1 LKATLVLKNGLI
13 VDVITRE
20 IYPADV
26 AVYGDT
32 ILKVG
37 DASDLIGDRTELVEL
52 GGAFYV
58 APGFIDSHMHFE
70 SRMLTISEFSRLSI
84 PSGTTTLVADPH
96 EIANALGPSG
106 ILAMSEETQVV
117 PNRVYLV
124 VPALTPDC
132 PGLETAGYE
141 ITSKYIPELLTYP
154 NVIGI
159 GELQGLSIIR
169 FVYDHMPEIITDLVA
184 STTYARSVG
193 KVVDGNAP
201 ELFGSELAAHIIGG
215 GGDISCH
222 ETTRK
227 EECLEKLRYG
237 VHVFMREGSTQKNM
251 AECLRAITEEGV
263 DSRRL
268 IGATDDMVAQDL
280 VENGHM
286 NWVAAKMIAQR
297 IDPVEAIQMVTI
309 NAATY
314 FGLKEIGVLGPGKF
328 ADMVVLSD
336 LTKMKAEKVYIG
348 GRLIAEGGAMTAHIP
363 RYTYPDN
370 VKHSFN
376 CRRVNSDQLKAKVQ
390 RKQVK
395 VRTIGLIPDQNLTD
409 AFEFTLS
416 VEENIPQPDLNQ
428 DVLPIAVVER
438 YGKNG
443 NAGKAFVKGFGL
455 KRGAFAES
463 VSHDSHNII
472 VVGTDYDDMSLAVN
486 RVIEMSGGVA
496 VVQNRQVLSDLRL
509 PIGGLMTDEMDGFE
523 VTRKIEELHRI
534 VRSEL
539 GCTLHAPLM
548 HLSFLSLTTSPKWKI
563 TDQGLIDVENF
574 RKLSPICSDG

>member
-1 LKATLVLKNGLI
+1 
-13 VDVITRE
+13 
-20 IYPADV
+20 
-26 AVYGDT
+26 
-32 ILKVG
+32 
-37 DASDLIGDRTELVEL
+37 
-52 GGAFYV
+52 
-58 APGFIDSHMHFE
+58 
-70 SRMLTISEFSRLSI
+70 
-84 PSGTTTLVADPH
+84 
-96 EIANALGPSG
+96 
-106 ILAMSEETQVV
+106 
-117 PNRVYLV
+117 
-124 VPALTPDC
+124 
-132 PGLETAGYE
+132 
-141 ITSKYIPELLTYP
+141 
-154 NVIGI
+154 
-159 GELQGLSIIR
+159 
-169 FVYDHMPEIITDLVA
+169 
-184 STTYARSVG
+184 
-193 KVVDGNAP
+193 
-201 ELFGSELAAHIIGG
+201 
-215 GGDISCH
+215 
-222 ETTRK
+222 
-227 EECLEKLRYG
+227 
-237 VHVFMREGSTQKNM
+237 
-251 AECLRAITEEGV
+251 
-263 DSRRL
+263 
-268 IGATDDMVAQDL
+268 
-280 VENGHM
+280 
-286 NWVAAKMIAQR
+286 
-297 IDPVEAIQMVTI
+297 MVTI